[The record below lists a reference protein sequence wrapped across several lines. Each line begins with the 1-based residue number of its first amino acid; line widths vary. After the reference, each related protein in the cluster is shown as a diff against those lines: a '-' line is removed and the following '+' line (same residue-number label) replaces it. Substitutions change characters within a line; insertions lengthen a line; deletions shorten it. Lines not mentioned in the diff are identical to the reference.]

1 MTSPR
6 RIRHT
11 TKKRT
16 NLRGGVVFEKRAAPF
31 YKYNECRECRIVCK
45 SRCVFAYGESGKVSK
60 MSKKKLIAGKLLN
73 CCNFT
78 RS

>member
-16 NLRGGVVFEKRAAPF
+16 NLRGGVFFEKRATPF
-31 YKYNECRECRIVCK
+31 YKYNGAMEFRIVCK
-45 SRCVFAYGESGKVSK
+45 SRCVFAYGEIGKVSK
-60 MSKKKLIAGKLLN
+60 MSKKKLIVGKLLN
-73 CCNFT
+73 LCNFT